1 MAEDRVLK
9 PTQISIKQVRP
20 ATDEFGQQY
29 TPDSDESK
37 WSGDSP
43 QDTRRAHSRA
53 DTDVGPQSLHHTL
66 GPRRNQASPGNHIHD
81 GTTSKKLSLRDLG
94 IERNSVDISFTTLSS
109 FTQAISF
116 TKAYDVGVVPVVT
129 CNINS
134 GAGATARW
142 MARAISISNTGFTL
156 FLFKG
161 DAADPAATWAAIP
174 VQWTAVA

>member
-9 PTQISIKQVRP
+9 PTQTSIKQVRP
-20 ATDEFGQQY
+20 TVDEFGQQY

-43 QDTRRAHSRA
+43 QDTRRAHTRA

-66 GPRRNQASPGNHIHD
+66 GPRRNQASPGSHTHD
-81 GTTSKKLSLRDLG
+81 GTTSKKLTLRDLG
-94 IERNSVDISFTTLSS
+94 IEQNSVNISFITLSS
-109 FTQAISF
+109 FTQAVVF
-116 TKAYDVGVVPVVT
+116 TKAYDAGVVPVVT

-134 GAGATARW
+134 SVAATARW
-142 MARAISISNTGFTL
+142 QARATAISNTGFTL